1 MIIAPAR
8 LQAIQRWMPLPAG
21 LIVVLGGLLALV
33 GGLMLFSTALA
44 FMLAGSA
51 LVLLGLS
58 AHIPNS
64 AQRPRHLLRT
74 AVAGSAGSVT
84 LLGLVALLAHETGGY
99 STFVGTSSSGMDLN
113 LFLAGLALLLFLL
126 PWRGGLASAHMLTCA
141 ALLNA
146 LRMGAGYL
154 LGIPELFLAQGTI
167 GMALL
172 SSALFV
178 VLCLGLLALH
188 PDRAVV
194 GLALDRRAG
203 GLVLRRLLPAA
214 ILIPLAGEA
223 LSAWNVRAELFG
235 PGFAMILLMS
245 ANILIFFSVA
255 RALNQADQARAQTE
269 AALHATESHLQTLF
283 NQAPAFIALHEGP
296 EHTYIFSNPLHD
308 QVVGQRTL
316 IGLPLREAMPDL
328 MDQGIFERFDQVYQT
343 GAIDQRHEM
352 PATFV
357 RQGNG
362 THAIGYFNQVLCP
375 WRDAAGAIQGVMS
388 FAVDVTDIVQTRQQ
402 LAASEARF
410 RRAFIDAP
418 FPIIIHAD
426 DDQVIEINTVW
437 TEITGYTRDDIPTIA
452 AWIERAY
459 GPRKTQVR
467 MDIDRLYSLDRR
479 IYEGEFTI
487 TTKQGHQRVWEFSSA
502 PLGVD
507 SLGRRMVI
515 SMAADITERKQAE
528 EALRAGEHR
537 LRSFVEALNQAVW
550 RTNAAGEID
559 QPIPSWQAFTG
570 QTAEAV
576 CGWGWFDAI
585 HPDDRAASRQAWQ
598 TAVTQQQIYE
608 MTHRVRRYDGTYR
621 WCTARGVPVHDVHGT
636 ICEWVGTHRDIH
648 ERKQAEM
655 LLQQYTERLQLLSRR
670 LIEVQETERKH
681 IARELHDEV
690 GQVLTGVKLVLDMA
704 GTLSREQLP
713 AYLDDAR
720 QAIND
725 LLVRVRNLS
734 LNLRPTM
741 LDDFGLLATM
751 QWHIERYVS
760 QTQVQVR
767 WRHHGIDRRFAAPIE
782 ATVYRVVQETLTNVA
797 RHAQAREVSLRLLAN
812 GNRVRIRIN
821 DNGSGFDVDAA
832 LNDPASSGLIGMRE
846 RVMLLGGS
854 LQIDSAVGQGTQ
866 LLVELPLE
874 HTIISGREIYE

>member
-8 LQAIQRWMPLPAG
+8 LRAIQRWLPLPAG
-21 LIVVLGGLLALV
+21 IIVAVGGLLALI
-33 GGLMLFSTALA
+33 GRPMLFSTALV
-44 FMLAGSA
+44 FVLAGSA
-51 LVLLGLS
+51 LVLLGLPGYV
-58 AHIPNS
+58 PNLVHPPQPWMRI
-64 AQRPRHLLRT
+64 AI
-74 AVAGSAGSVT
+74 AASAGSVT
-84 LLGLVALLAHETGGY
+84 LLGLVMLLTHETGVQ
-99 STFVGTSSSGMDLN
+99 STFAGTSSAGMSLN
-113 LFLAGLALLLFLL
+113 LFLAGLALLLFLR
-126 PWRGGLASAHMLTCA
+126 PWRTGVALAQVLTCA
-141 ALLNA
+141 VLLNA
-146 LRMGAGYL
+146 LRMGAGYIF
-154 LGIPELFLAQGTI
+154 GIPELYLSAGTI

-172 SSALFV
+172 SSAVFV
-178 VLCLGLLALH
+178 VLGLGLLALH
-188 PDRAVV
+188 PDQAVV

-203 GLVLRRLLPAA
+203 GMVLRRLLPAA

-223 LSAWNVRAELFG
+223 LAVWNVRAGLFG

-245 ANILIFFSVA
+245 ANLLIFFGVA
-255 RALNQADQARAQTE
+255 RALNQTDQARAQTE
-269 AALHATESHLQTLF
+269 AALHASESHLQTLF

-308 QVVGQRTL
+308 QVVGQRNL
-316 IGLPLREAMPDL
+316 IGLPLREAMADL
-328 MDQGIFERFDQVYQT
+328 TDQGIFERFDQVYQT
-343 GAIDQRHEM
+343 GATDKQYEM
-352 PATFV
+352 PATFD
-357 RQGNG
+357 RDSNG
-362 THAIGYFNQVLCP
+362 THETGYFNQVLCP
-375 WRDAAGAIQGVMS
+375 WRDAAGTIQGVMS
-388 FAVDVTDIVQTRQQ
+388 FAVDVTETVHARQQ

-487 TTKQGHQRVWEFSSA
+487 TTKQGHPRVWEFSSA
-502 PLGVD
+502 PLGID

-550 RTNAAGEID
+550 RTNAVGEID

-585 HPDDRAASRQAWQ
+585 HPDDRAASRQTWQ

-741 LDDFGLLATM
+741 LDDFGLLATL

-767 WRHHGIDRRFAAPIE
+767 WRHYGIDRRFAAPIE
-782 ATVYRVVQETLTNVA
+782 ATVYRVVQEALTNVA

-812 GNRVRIRIN
+812 DNRVRVRIN
-821 DNGSGFDVDAA
+821 DDGSGFDLNAA

-854 LQIDSAVGQGTQ
+854 LRIDSTLRKGTH
-866 LLVELPLE
+866 LLVEIPLE
-874 HTIISGREIYE
+874 HTVIPGKEQEL

>member
-8 LQAIQRWMPLPAG
+8 LQAIQLWLPLPAG
-21 LIVVLGGLLALV
+21 LIVALGGFSALL
-33 GGLMLFSTALA
+33 GLPMLFSTALA
-44 FMLAGSA
+44 FVLAGSA

-58 AHIPNS
+58 AHVPHL
-64 AQRPRHLLRT
+64 AQLPRHGLRI
-74 AVAGSAGSVT
+74 AVAASAGSVT
-84 LLGLVALLAHETGGY
+84 LLGLVALLTHETGVQ
-99 STFVGTSSSGMDLN
+99 SAFVGTSSAGMDLN
-113 LFLAGLALLLFLL
+113 LFLVGLALLLFVL
-126 PWRGGLASAHMLTCA
+126 PWRGGLASAQVLTCA

-146 LRMGAGYL
+146 LRMGAGYIF
-154 LGIPELFLAQGTI
+154 GIPELSLSHGTI

-172 SSALFV
+172 SAALFV
-178 VLCLGLLALH
+178 VFGLGLLALR
-188 PDRAVV
+188 PDQAVV

-203 GLVLRRLLPAA
+203 GMVLRRLLPAA

-223 LSAWNVRAELFG
+223 LAAWNARAELFG

-255 RALNQADQARAQTE
+255 RALNQADHARAQTE
-269 AALHATESHLQTLF
+269 AALQASESHLQTLF
-283 NQAPAFIALHEGP
+283 HQAPAFIALHEGA

-316 IGLPLREAMPDL
+316 IGRSLREAMPEL
-328 MDQGIFERFDQVYQT
+328 TDQGIFERFDQVYQT
-343 GAIDQRHEM
+343 GVTDQQYEM
-352 PATFV
+352 PATFD
-357 RQGNG
+357 RDGNG
-362 THAIGYFNQVLCP
+362 THATGYFNQVLCP
-375 WRDAAGAIQGVMS
+375 WRDAAGTIQGVMS
-388 FAVDVTDIVQTRQQ
+388 FAIDVTDTVEARQQ

-437 TEITGYTRDDIPTIA
+437 TEITGYTQDDIPTVT
-452 AWIERAY
+452 AWTERAY
-459 GPRKTQVR
+459 GPRQAQVQ

-487 TTKQGHQRVWEFSSA
+487 TTRQGHQRVWEFSSA

-507 SLGRRMVI
+507 SLGRRLVI

-550 RTNAAGEID
+550 RTNATGEID

-585 HPDDRAASRQAWQ
+585 HPDDRAASAQTWQ
-598 TAVTQQQIYE
+598 MAVTQQQIYE
-608 MTHRVRRYDGTYR
+608 MTHRVRRYDGAYR
-621 WCTARGVPVHDVHGT
+621 WCTARGVPVRDAHGT

-655 LLQQYTERLQLLSRR
+655 LLQQYTERLQLLSHR

-734 LNLRPTM
+734 LDLRPTM

-751 QWHIERYVS
+751 QWHIERYVT

-767 WRHHGIDRRFAAPIE
+767 WRHYGIDRRFAAPIE
-782 ATVYRVVQETLTNVA
+782 ATIYRVVQEALTNVA

-812 GNRVRIRIN
+812 DSRVRIRII
-821 DNGSGFDVDAA
+821 DNGFGFDVDAA
-832 LNDPASSGLIGMRE
+832 LNNPASSGLIGMRE

-854 LQIDSAVGQGTQ
+854 LHINSMAGKGTQ
-866 LLVELPLE
+866 LLVEIPLE
-874 HTIISGREIYE
+874 HTIISGREIHE